1 MNTTVLIKSAIND
14 TYRKEVDIMMLM
26 PKIFDD
32 DFFRDDFFDRKDR
45 TFNLMKTD
53 IREDDKSY
61 LLEVDLPGYSKDD
74 IKIDITDGYLTI
86 NAKVEKEDK
95 DESKTYVRRERFTG
109 EVSRSFYVGDDIKEE
124 DVKASFKNGILTLD
138 IPKKEDQE
146 KLPEKK
152 YVEIDD

>member
-1 MNTTVLIKSAIND
+1 
-14 TYRKEVDIMMLM
+14 MMLM

-45 TFNLMKTD
+45 MNYNLMKTD
-53 IREDDKSY
+53 IREDENSY

-109 EVSRSFYVGDDIKEE
+109 EVSRSFYVGENIKEDE
-124 DVKASFKNGILTLD
+124 VKESFKNGILTLEV
-138 IPKKEDQE
+138 PKLSLED
-146 KLPEKK
+146 KNKDKK
-152 YVEIDD
+152 YIEISE

>member
-1 MNTTVLIKSAIND
+1 
-14 TYRKEVDIMMLM
+14 MMLM

-45 TFNLMKTD
+45 MNFNLMKTD
-53 IREDDKSY
+53 IREDENSY

-109 EVSRSFYVGDDIKEE
+109 EVSRSFYVGEDIKEDE
-124 DVKASFKNGILTLD
+124 VKASFKNGILTLEV
-138 IPKKEDQE
+138 PKLSLEDKKQD
-146 KLPEKK
+146 KK
-152 YVEIDD
+152 YIEISE

>member
-1 MNTTVLIKSAIND
+1 
-14 TYRKEVDIMMLM
+14 MMLM

-45 TFNLMKTD
+45 MNFNLMKTD

-86 NAKVEKEDK
+86 NAKVEKEDNEDK
-95 DESKTYVRRERFTG
+95 KNYVRRERFTG
-109 EVSRSFYVGDDIKEE
+109 EVSRSFYVGEDIKEDE
-124 DVKASFKNGILTLD
+124 VKASFKNGILTLE
-138 IPKKEDQE
+138 IPKLSLED
-146 KLPEKK
+146 KKKDKK
-152 YVEIDD
+152 YIEISE

>member
-1 MNTTVLIKSAIND
+1 
-14 TYRKEVDIMMLM
+14 MMLM

-45 TFNLMKTD
+45 MNYNLMKTD

-86 NAKVEKEDK
+86 NAKVEKEDN
-95 DESKTYVRRERFTG
+95 DENKNYVRRERFTG
-109 EVSRSFYVGDDIKEE
+109 EVSRSFYVGEEIKEDE
-124 DVKASFKNGILTLD
+124 VKASFKNGILTLEV
-138 IPKKEDQE
+138 PKLSLED
-146 KLPEKK
+146 KKKDKK
-152 YVEIDD
+152 YIEISE

>member
-1 MNTTVLIKSAIND
+1 
-14 TYRKEVDIMMLM
+14 MMLM

-45 TFNLMKTD
+45 MNFNLMKTD

-86 NAKVEKEDK
+86 NAKVEKENN
-95 DESKTYVRRERFTG
+95 DEKKNYVRRERFTG
-109 EVSRSFYVGDDIKEE
+109 EVSRSFYVGEDIKEDE
-124 DVKASFKNGILTLD
+124 VKASFKNGILTLEV
-138 IPKKEDQE
+138 PKLNLED
-146 KLPEKK
+146 KKKDKK
-152 YVEIDD
+152 YIEISE

>member
-1 MNTTVLIKSAIND
+1 
-14 TYRKEVDIMMLM
+14 MMLM

-45 TFNLMKTD
+45 MNFNLMKTD

-109 EVSRSFYVGDDIKEE
+109 EVSRSFYVGEDIKEDE
-124 DVKASFKNGILTLD
+124 VKASFKNGILTLEV
-138 IPKKEDQE
+138 PKLSLEDKKQD
-146 KLPEKK
+146 KK
-152 YVEIDD
+152 YIEISE

>member
-1 MNTTVLIKSAIND
+1 
-14 TYRKEVDIMMLM
+14 MMLM

-45 TFNLMKTD
+45 MNYNLMKTD

-86 NAKVEKEDK
+86 NAKVEKEDNEDNK
-95 DESKTYVRRERFTG
+95 NYVRRERFTG
-109 EVSRSFYVGDDIKEE
+109 EVSRSFYVGENIKEE
-124 DVKASFKNGILTLD
+124 EVKASFKNGILTLEV
-138 IPKKEDQE
+138 PKLSLED
-146 KLPEKK
+146 KKKDKK
-152 YVEIDD
+152 YIEISE

>member
-1 MNTTVLIKSAIND
+1 
-14 TYRKEVDIMMLM
+14 MMLM

-45 TFNLMKTD
+45 MNFNLMKTD

-86 NAKVEKEDK
+86 NAKVEKENNEDNK
-95 DESKTYVRRERFTG
+95 NYVRRERFTG
-109 EVSRSFYVGDDIKEE
+109 EVSRSFYVGENIRE
-124 DVKASFKNGILTLD
+124 DEVKASFKNGILTLEV
-138 IPKKEDQE
+138 PKLSLED
-146 KLPEKK
+146 KKKDKK
-152 YVEIDD
+152 YIEISE

>member
-1 MNTTVLIKSAIND
+1 
-14 TYRKEVDIMMLM
+14 MMLM

-45 TFNLMKTD
+45 MNFNLMKTD
-53 IREDDKSY
+53 IREDENSY

-109 EVSRSFYVGDDIKEE
+109 EVSRSFYVGEDIKEDE
-124 DVKASFKNGILTLD
+124 VKASFKNGILTLEV
-138 IPKKEDQE
+138 PKLSLED
-146 KLPEKK
+146 KKKDKK
-152 YVEIDD
+152 YIEISE

>member
-1 MNTTVLIKSAIND
+1 
-14 TYRKEVDIMMLM
+14 MLM

-45 TFNLMKTD
+45 MNYNLMKTD
-53 IREDDKSY
+53 IREDENSY

-95 DESKTYVRRERFTG
+95 DDGKNYVRRERFTG
-109 EVSRSFYVGDDIKEE
+109 EVSRSFYVGEDIKEDE
-124 DVKASFKNGILTLD
+124 IKAKFKNGILTLEV
-138 IPKKEDQE
+138 PKVSLED
-146 KLPEKK
+146 KKKDKK
-152 YVEIDD
+152 YIEISE

>member
-1 MNTTVLIKSAIND
+1 
-14 TYRKEVDIMMLM
+14 MMLM

-45 TFNLMKTD
+45 MNFNLMKTD

-86 NAKVEKEDK
+86 NAKVEKEDN
-95 DESKTYVRRERFTG
+95 DENKNYVRRERFTG
-109 EVSRSFYVGDDIKEE
+109 EVSRSFYVGEDIKEE
-124 DVKASFKNGILTLD
+124 EVKASFKNGILTLEV
-138 IPKKEDQE
+138 PKLSLED
-146 KLPEKK
+146 KKKDKK
-152 YVEIDD
+152 YIEISE

>member
-1 MNTTVLIKSAIND
+1 
-14 TYRKEVDIMMLM
+14 MMLM

-53 IREDDKSY
+53 IREDENSY

-86 NAKVEKEDK
+86 NAKVEKEDNEDK
-95 DESKTYVRRERFTG
+95 KNYVRRERFTG
-109 EVSRSFYVGDDIKEE
+109 EVSRSFYVGEDIKEDE
-124 DVKASFKNGILTLD
+124 VKASFKNGILTLEV
-138 IPKKEDQE
+138 PKLSLED
-146 KLPEKK
+146 KKKDKK
-152 YVEIDD
+152 YIEISE